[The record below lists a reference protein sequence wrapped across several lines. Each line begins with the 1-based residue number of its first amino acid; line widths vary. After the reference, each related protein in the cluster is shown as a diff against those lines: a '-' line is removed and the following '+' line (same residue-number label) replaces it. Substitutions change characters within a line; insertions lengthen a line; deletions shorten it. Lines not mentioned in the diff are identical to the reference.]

1 MVRLGEAYCKKY
13 ISSGEEQKLCF
24 LQTTSTMYMSI
35 VSRFKKK
42 NTMYLSTARR
52 KRRIDY
58 RLIDESK

>member
-24 LQTTSTMYMSI
+24 LQTTSTMYMS
-35 VSRFKKK
+35 VVKK
-42 NTMYLSTARR
+42 NTMYLCTARR